1 VLIEYV
7 TQEEL
12 AQVSKS
18 YCMDD
23 ITL

>member
-1 VLIEYV
+1 VLIEHV

-18 YCMDD
+18 YCMDA